1 MDLPRPYASPTLSCS
16 HNSSNVF
23 AFFFLRFF
31 CTAAA
36 WFFRLFGVFFGS
48 STVRE
53 LGCISG
59 HEVRPSQRFFTGP
72 LVNLGAVSCGVSSG
86 LVVFFGIVTDW
97 LGDNVIKE
105 HNPHW

>member
-16 HNSSNVF
+16 HHSSNVF
-23 AFFFLRFF
+23 AFFFLGFF
-31 CTAAA
+31 GSVAA
-36 WFFRLFGVFFGS
+36 WFFRLFGVCSGS

-59 HEVRPSQRFFTGP
+59 HEVRPSQRLLAGP
-72 LVNLGAVSCGVSSG
+72 SVNLSVVSCGVSSG
-86 LVVFFGIVTDW
+86 LVVFFGIATEA

>member
-1 MDLPRPYASPTLSCS
+1 MDLPRPG
-16 HNSSNVF
+16 VD
-23 AFFFLRFF
+23 FFFLGFF
-31 CTAAA
+31 GSVAD
-36 WFFRLFGVFFGS
+36 WFFRLFGVFSGS

-105 HNPHW
+105 HNPQW